1 MSLDAGLAIATGG
14 LDAVT
19 RALAVV
25 SQNVANASTSGY
37 AREIANQESLSAGGV
52 DAGVRT
58 LPTTLAVNAQLQS
71 DLLAQNATVAGLT
84 TTQSALQAIDPVLGT
99 PGGGTDLSSM
109 LAKLSDAFST
119 LSNDPSDATQQT
131 AVVTA
136 AGNLAQS
143 INTLSDA
150 YATQRQTAQDGI
162 VSEIGTLN
170 GALATIG
177 TLNTQIMSLQAGGQS
192 TAGLENQ
199 RNAAVQTVSSLVGV
213 QTLQQSNGNLLLY
226 TKSGLSLP
234 TDGKS
239 NGTGPFTTQAAT
251 LGAGSSYPGGGIPG
265 IMLNGV
271 DVTNGMTGGQIGAN
285 ITLRDSMMPTDQAEL
300 DEFAQGTAS
309 RFQAQGLTL
318 FTDPTG
324 TVPAGGG
331 TPVQS
336 TYVGFSTTIQVNPA
350 VQANTALVRD
360 GTQAVAGS
368 TTGASAFT
376 PNPSNGPA
384 GFSTLINRVL
394 DYALGNDVQAGVA
407 QPAFNTA
414 GLGATGNL
422 SSPYAAPGSLS
433 GLANALVGA
442 QAAQSSDTTSQVG
455 TETGL
460 QTTLQTALSSGTG
473 VNIDSEMSTMIE
485 LQNAYGANAKVI
497 TAAQA
502 MWTSLLAAIT

>member
-25 SQNVANASTSGY
+25 SQNVANASTTGY
-37 AREIANQESLSAGGV
+37 AREIANQESLSAGGL

-58 LPTTLAVNAQLQS
+58 LPTTLAVNTQLQS
-71 DLLAQNATVAGLT
+71 DLLAQNANVAALT
-84 TTQSALQAIDPVLGT
+84 TTQAALQAIDPVLGT

-109 LAKLSDAFST
+109 LTKLSDAFST
-119 LSNDPSDATQQT
+119 LSNNPSDTTQQT

-136 AGNLAQS
+136 AANLAQS
-143 INTLSDA
+143 INALSSA
-150 YATQRQTAQDGI
+150 YATQRQNAQDGI

-170 GALATIG
+170 GALASIG
-177 TLNTQIMSLQAGGQS
+177 TLNTQITALQAGGQS
-192 TAGLENQ
+192 TADLENQ

-234 TDGKS
+234 TDAQG
-239 NGTGPFTTQAAT
+239 NGPFTTRPAT
-251 LGAGSSYPGGGIPG
+251 VGAGGSYPGGGIPG

-271 DVTNGMTGGQIGAN
+271 DVTSSMAGGQIGAN
-285 ITLRDSMMPTDQAEL
+285 ITLRDSTMPTDQAEL

-324 TVPAGGG
+324 AVPAGGG

-336 TYVGFSTTIQVNPA
+336 SYVGFSAAIQVNPA
-350 VQANTALVRD
+350 VQANNALVRD

-368 TTGASAFT
+368 ATGASAFT
-376 PNPSNGPA
+376 PNPSGGPA
-384 GFSTLINRVL
+384 GFSTLINRVV
-394 DYALGNDVQAGVA
+394 DYALGSDAQDGVA
-407 QPAFNTA
+407 QPAFNTT
-414 GLGATGNL
+414 GLGATGTL

-442 QAAQSSDTTSQVG
+442 QAAQSSDTTSQVR

-460 QTTLQTALSSGTG
+460 QTTLQTALSSATG